1 MDLNDKTD
9 FTRFE
14 AMATVETFL
23 HSIGV
28 MSKPDTPQEVHID
41 APSPHMDKLHTHKCN
56 ECGTW
61 WNTKDDAYECC
72 AD

>member
-1 MDLNDKTD
+1 MNLDDKTD

-28 MSKPDTPQEVHID
+28 MGKPN
-41 APSPHMDKLHTHKCN
+41 DKITQPGPVVTSANSAKHR
-56 ECGTW
+56 
-61 WNTKDDAYECC
+61 A
-72 AD
+72 